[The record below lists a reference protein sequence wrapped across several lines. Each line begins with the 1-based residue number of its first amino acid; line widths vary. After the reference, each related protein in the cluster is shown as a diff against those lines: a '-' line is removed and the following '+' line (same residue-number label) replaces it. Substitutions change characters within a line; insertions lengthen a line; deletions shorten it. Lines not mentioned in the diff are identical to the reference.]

1 MQRGVLTCG
10 FKYNDGFHTVNCKAF
25 QKTCARLSF
34 ACASSLLGA
43 QCLFT
48 ICLFLQF
55 VLFYN
60 SYVFRSLS
68 VCSKICSCLPDCFV
82 RRCKFVVFAVLSC
95 VRRGLHRIFLA
106 KCEKIL
112 LENFHLCYN
121 KYVMGR
127 VMALD
132 VGDVRIGVAVSDLMG
147 IIANPL
153 ETYTRK
159 GDVAKDAIYIA
170 NLAKQH
176 EVDLFV
182 CGLPLGLNGKENEQ
196 TQKTRAFIEEL
207 QKHTEILVRFMDER
221 FTTLSA
227 ERVLI
232 EGNVRRENRKKV
244 IDKVAATIILQN
256 YLDSKR

>member
-1 MQRGVLTCG
+1 
-10 FKYNDGFHTVNCKAF
+10 
-25 QKTCARLSF
+25 
-34 ACASSLLGA
+34 
-43 QCLFT
+43 
-48 ICLFLQF
+48 
-55 VLFYN
+55 
-60 SYVFRSLS
+60 
-68 VCSKICSCLPDCFV
+68 
-82 RRCKFVVFAVLSC
+82 
-95 VRRGLHRIFLA
+95 
-106 KCEKIL
+106 
-112 LENFHLCYN
+112 
-121 KYVMGR
+121 MGR

-159 GDVAKDAIYIA
+159 GDITRDVNYIVQ
-170 NLAKQH
+170 LAKSH
-176 EVDLFV
+176 EVSLFV
-182 CGLPLGLNGKENEQ
+182 SGLPLGLNGLENEQ
-196 TQKTRAFIEEL
+196 TRKTREFVDALTAATDIPV
-207 QKHTEILVRFMDER
+207 KFMDER

>member
-1 MQRGVLTCG
+1 MRFQIQRRISHRELHGVSKNMRPPVVCLRIFSFG
-10 FKYNDGFHTVNCKAF
+10 GTVP
-25 QKTCARLSF
+25 
-34 ACASSLLGA
+34 
-43 QCLFT
+43 FT

-55 VLFYN
+55 VLFIYN
-60 SYVFRSLS
+60 CSVFRSLS

-82 RRCKFVVFAVLSC
+82 RRCTFVVFAVPSC

-112 LENFHLCYN
+112 LENSHLCYN

-182 CGLPLGLNGKENEQ
+182 SGLPLGLNGKENEQ

-207 QKHTEILVRFMDER
+207 QKHTEIPVRFMDER

>member
-1 MQRGVLTCG
+1 
-10 FKYNDGFHTVNCKAF
+10 
-25 QKTCARLSF
+25 
-34 ACASSLLGA
+34 
-43 QCLFT
+43 
-48 ICLFLQF
+48 
-55 VLFYN
+55 
-60 SYVFRSLS
+60 
-68 VCSKICSCLPDCFV
+68 
-82 RRCKFVVFAVLSC
+82 
-95 VRRGLHRIFLA
+95 
-106 KCEKIL
+106 
-112 LENFHLCYN
+112 
-121 KYVMGR
+121 MGR

-159 GDVAKDAIYIA
+159 GNIDKDVDYIVA
-170 NLAKQH
+170 LAKAH
-176 EVDLFV
+176 EVSLFV
-182 CGLPLGLNGKENEQ
+182 SGLPLGLNGLENEQ
-196 TQKTRAFIEEL
+196 TRKTREFVDALTVATDIPV
-207 QKHTEILVRFMDER
+207 KFMDER